1 VLIKQDNEK
10 KNEDIYKS
18 MHIKDGNTKLHHM
31 T

>member
-10 KNEDIYKS
+10 KNEEICKS
-18 MHIKDGNTKLHHM
+18 MHIKDGKTKLYRM